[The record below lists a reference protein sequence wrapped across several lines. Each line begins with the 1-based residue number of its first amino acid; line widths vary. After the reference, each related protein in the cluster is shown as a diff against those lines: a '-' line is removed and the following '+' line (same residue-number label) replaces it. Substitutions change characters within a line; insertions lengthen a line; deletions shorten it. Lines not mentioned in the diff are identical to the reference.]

1 MSVADNFIPHQ
12 PRLESFELMDR
23 STVTPIEILHRWQAG
38 DSEQADDSE
47 HLISW
52 ELADDLRSSS
62 LAQPPQ
68 GRASLTDAF
77 GITPDN
83 AAEIVRHKTDL
94 FFSLLDELHTFPLK
108 STVFLETLWKL
119 WLPLAI
125 QLSTEKQSLN
135 RPLIQGILGGQGTG
149 KTTLCEVLR
158 VILGKLGYSTVSLSL
173 DDLYKT
179 YADRQQLQKADP
191 RLIWRGPPG
200 THDIDLGIAVLD
212 ELRGSPTSLQE
223 RECRRETALPCP
235 YKTKY
240 RRDTALPCPKQIE
253 IPRFDKS
260 AYGGA
265 GDRTQPEI
273 ICGADIVLFEG
284 WFVGVEPVIDAR
296 LNEFLAGAPFPI
308 ITDADCQFARDM
320 NAKLHDYLPLWKRL
334 DRLIVLYPQDY
345 RISQVW
351 RNQAEQKMM
360 AQGKSGMTE
369 DEINRFVEYFWKAL
383 HPELFIQS
391 MVEGDR
397 VDLVIEILSDPLR
410 GLR

>member
-1 MSVADNFIPHQ
+1 MPNQ

-23 STVTPIEILHRWQAG
+23 STITPVEILHRWQAG
-38 DSEQADDSE
+38 DRPMPPDFDRLAR
-47 HLISW
+47 W
-52 ELADDLRSSS
+52 ELADDARS
-62 LAQPPQ
+62 
-68 GRASLTDAF
+68 GAF

-83 AAEIVRHKTDL
+83 VADIVRHKTDL
-94 FFSLLDELHTFPLK
+94 FFSLLDELHTFPFK
-108 STVFLETLWKL
+108 STVCLETLWKL

-125 QLSTEKQSLN
+125 QLSTEKQRLN

-158 VILGKLGYSTVSLSL
+158 RILLKLGYSTVSLSL

-200 THDIDLGIAVLD
+200 THDIDLGISVLD
-212 ELRGSPTSLQE
+212 ELRGSETSLQID
-223 RECRRETALPCP
+223 REC
-235 YKTKY
+235 
-240 RRDTALPCPKQIE
+240 RRDTALPSPKQIE

-260 AYGGA
+260 AWGGA
-265 GDRTQPEI
+265 GDRTQPELI
-273 ICGADIVLFEG
+273 SGADIVLFEG
-284 WFVGVEPVIDAR
+284 WFVGVKPIVDAR

-308 ITDADCQFARDM
+308 VTDADCQFARDM
-320 NAKLHDYLPLWKRL
+320 NAKLHDYVPLWKRL

-345 RISQVW
+345 RISKVW
-351 RNQAEQKMM
+351 RLQAEQKMM

-391 MVEGDR
+391 MLEGDR
-397 VDLVIEILSDPLR
+397 VDLIIEILVDPLR
-410 GLR
+410 GLSFGSLR

>member
-1 MSVADNFIPHQ
+1 M
-12 PRLESFELMDR
+12 M
-23 STVTPIEILHRWQAG
+23 TPVEILHRWQAG
-38 DSEQADDSE
+38 ESEQAGDFDRLVSC
-47 HLISW
+47 
-52 ELADDLRSSS
+52 ELADDARSS
-62 LAQPPQ
+62 
-68 GRASLTDAF
+68 GAF

-83 AAEIVRHKTDL
+83 AADVVRCKTDL
-94 FFSLLDELHTFPLK
+94 FLSLVGELHTFPLK
-108 STVFLETLWKL
+108 STVFVETLWNL

-125 QLSTEKQSLN
+125 QLSTEKQRLN

-149 KTTLCEVLR
+149 KTTLCEVLKL
-158 VILGKLGYSTVSLSL
+158 ILLKLGYSTISLSL

-200 THDIDLGIAVLD
+200 THDIDLGISVLD
-212 ELRGSPTSLQE
+212 KLRNAPTPELAAVDNPKSD
-223 RECRRETALPCP
+223 ALKPEII
-235 YKTKY
+235 
-240 RRDTALPCPKQIE
+240 KQIE

-260 AYGGA
+260 AWGGA

-273 ICGADIVLFEG
+273 ICSADIVLFEG
-284 WFVGVEPVIDAR
+284 WFVGVEPIVDTK
-296 LNEFLAGAPFPI
+296 LNEFLASSPFPI
-308 ITDADCQFARDM
+308 VTDADCQFARDM
-320 NAKLHDYLPLWKRL
+320 NTKLHDYLPLWNRL

-369 DEINRFVEYFWKAL
+369 AEINRFVEYFWKAL

-391 MVEGDR
+391 MIEGDS
-397 VDLVIEILSDPLR
+397 VDLVVEILPDRAIGKISRAIDLKSNN
-410 GLR
+410 

>member
-1 MSVADNFIPHQ
+1 
-12 PRLESFELMDR
+12 MDR

-38 DSEQADDSE
+38 DSQQASDFD
-47 HLISW
+47 HLVSW
-52 ELADDLRSSS
+52 ELADDVRSSS
-62 LAQPPQ
+62 RAFRLI
-68 GRASLTDAF
+68 ASLTLTGAF

-83 AAEIVRHKTDL
+83 AADIVRRKTDL
-94 FFSLLDELHTFPLK
+94 FFSLVGELHTFPLK

-158 VILGKLGYSTVSLSL
+158 LILGKLGYSTVSLSL
-173 DDLYKT
+173 DDIYKT

-200 THDIDLGIAVLD
+200 THDIDLGISILD
-212 ELRGSPTSLQE
+212 ELRASQTRSQSD
-223 RECRRETALPCP
+223 RES
-235 YKTKY
+235 

-260 AYGGA
+260 AWGGA
-265 GDRTQPEI
+265 GDRSQPEI

-284 WFVGVEPVIDAR
+284 WFVGVEPIVDAR

-308 ITDADCQFARDM
+308 VTDADCQFARDM
-320 NAKLHDYLPLWKRL
+320 NAKLHDYLPLWNRL
-334 DRLIVLYPQDY
+334 DRLMVLYPQDY
-345 RISQVW
+345 RISKVW
-351 RNQAEQKMM
+351 RLQAEREMM
-360 AQGKSGMTE
+360 ATGKSGMTE
-369 DEINRFVEYFWKAL
+369 DEINQFVEYFWKAL
-383 HPELFIQS
+383 HPELFIKS

-397 VDLVIEILSDPLR
+397 VDLVVEVLVDRAIGKVCRAI
-410 GLR
+410 G